1 MVSIIYGLININ
13 GLNNI
18 CGLININGLNN
29 IYCLININGII
40 NIDEIILFIYL
51 WDY

>member
-18 CGLININGLNN
+18 YGLININN
-29 IYCLININGII
+29 IYGLININGII
-40 NIDEIILFIYL
+40 IIDEIILFIYL